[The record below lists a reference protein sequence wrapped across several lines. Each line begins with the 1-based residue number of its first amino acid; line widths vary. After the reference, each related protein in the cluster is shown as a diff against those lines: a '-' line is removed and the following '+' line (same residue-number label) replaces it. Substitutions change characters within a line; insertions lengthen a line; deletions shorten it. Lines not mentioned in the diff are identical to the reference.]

1 MSDNLKLQRSGNDL
15 LIRLF
20 VLLPIFVLST
30 SERELLFDNYWGCPG
45 NFGAEN
51 TLLAAC
57 SFIDNSVLASVKAG
71 ESDALRLFTHA
82 DNVLPRTCEP
92 ICVYAIASS
101 TCLDLGVR
109 NLVENYCGCRT
120 DVASSAGFGCVL
132 ALDGMVPSI
141 VDPLFSLADHVAEV
155 EAGVAPEGLVSASSS
170 VCAAGSCLS
179 AIEASSGC
187 SYAPLLDKITSV
199 CNYIFASRECIEL
212 LVLVREVLHDGPS
225 DDGVAGLSTYLDLY
239 DEALDR
245 AERLFSLYTLGVD
258 TVVNLMLV
266 PVLQLCALFN
276 PMELPASIATCT
288 SELPGVITE
297 EDEAQAT
304 LLAETCS
311 TISSYPCVSDTLHAC
326 LLSYSTARLLGLES
340 EDVGMP
346 SRVAQDTNGDG
357 VEESDMYVSQG
368 VRSLFTIPVG
378 LLIPVLDSLPRSSGE
393 VGLSEDLQAMR
404 SALCS
409 EQCADLI
416 TSCSHVS
423 SLPGLDALVQ
433 KMNDLIMY
441 DRVCAVPAT
450 TPAPATPSPAT
461 PPPPPVHSPPPPSP
475 SPPPPQPQPPPP
487 TAMPTTPSPASAP
500 PPPFD
505 NPMSPP
511 SPSASPPPPS
521 PLAIPETPP
530 IIQYFL
536 VEVRVTLSMSP
547 DEITDGMGNTLVA
560 DILKASTTAETITIL
575 GEQAAGEDSAVV
587 HLAVLF
593 EAQEGGSGD
602 QLVTAL
608 RDNLIG
614 EDVFSPQ
621 LGFLSTAVSAE
632 FESHATRQSVDARI
646 IELSAQYSATPQPR
660 STTTPRP
667 TSTQSDQQIRLLRID
682 FTLSLS
688 GVEDFTDTLRQQFV
702 TDLATI
708 IPGVTNSSASIVRVT
723 QGSVVVSSAVII
735 SGSETTGSLDSAI
748 QDAIRSPDLTFDVFA
763 PELGVVSA
771 SIIDIETVESIEAA
785 NERVQ
790 QLQADP
796 PTTTT
801 PSPTNRVQQ
810 FRVVQVEIVLTLAL
824 VDDFTESLRLQLLAD
839 LARLPG
845 ALPGN
850 VRILAVVQ
858 GSVIVKSAVI
868 AAGDDEAD
876 VKDVVHDLTATL
888 ASPADHFAPE
898 LGKISASVTKV
909 DTVVNTE
916 AAIAWVASLQAD
928 EEMDSATVR
937 LSASLAAIFT
947 SLLLNLLFVE

>member
-1 MSDNLKLQRSGNDL
+1 
-15 LIRLF
+15 
-20 VLLPIFVLST
+20 
-30 SERELLFDNYWGCPG
+30 
-45 NFGAEN
+45 
-51 TLLAAC
+51 
-57 SFIDNSVLASVKAG
+57 
-71 ESDALRLFTHA
+71 
-82 DNVLPRTCEP
+82 
-92 ICVYAIASS
+92 
-101 TCLDLGVR
+101 
-109 NLVENYCGCRT
+109 
-120 DVASSAGFGCVL
+120 
-132 ALDGMVPSI
+132 
-141 VDPLFSLADHVAEV
+141 
-155 EAGVAPEGLVSASSS
+155 
-170 VCAAGSCLS
+170 
-179 AIEASSGC
+179 
-187 SYAPLLDKITSV
+187 
-199 CNYIFASRECIEL
+199 
-212 LVLVREVLHDGPS
+212 
-225 DDGVAGLSTYLDLY
+225 
-239 DEALDR
+239 
-245 AERLFSLYTLGVD
+245 
-258 TVVNLMLV
+258 
-266 PVLQLCALFN
+266 
-276 PMELPASIATCT
+276 
-288 SELPGVITE
+288 
-297 EDEAQAT
+297 
-304 LLAETCS
+304 
-311 TISSYPCVSDTLHAC
+311 
-326 LLSYSTARLLGLES
+326 
-340 EDVGMP
+340 
-346 SRVAQDTNGDG
+346 
-357 VEESDMYVSQG
+357 
-368 VRSLFTIPVG
+368 
-378 LLIPVLDSLPRSSGE
+378 
-393 VGLSEDLQAMR
+393 
-404 SALCS
+404 
-409 EQCADLI
+409 
-416 TSCSHVS
+416 
-423 SLPGLDALVQ
+423 
-433 KMNDLIMY
+433 
-441 DRVCAVPAT
+441 
-450 TPAPATPSPAT
+450 
-461 PPPPPVHSPPPPSP
+461 
-475 SPPPPQPQPPPP
+475 
-487 TAMPTTPSPASAP
+487 
-500 PPPFD
+500 
-505 NPMSPP
+505 
-511 SPSASPPPPS
+511 
-521 PLAIPETPP
+521 
-530 IIQYFL
+530 
-536 VEVRVTLSMSP
+536 MSP